1 MARPRSDIAPRILH
15 AARERFLSQGVDGA
29 SLREIARAARTSIG
43 MVYYYFPTKE
53 ALFLGVVE
61 EVYAKLLLELERAL
75 APDVP
80 VEERVRRVARRIG
93 DMSDVELTIIRLVIR
108 EALVSSERRAML
120 LERFGRGH
128 LPLIFQM
135 IMEGRGTGAITD
147 RCHPFALAL
156 SMLGIMVAPQVVRRL
171 GGDDRAAALGIP
183 GGTELA
189 DILTDVWFHGVAG
202 RAREPAAT
210 ATPAEPSPEP
220 VPKRE

>member
-29 SLREIARAARTSIG
+29 SLREIAREAHTSIG
-43 MVYYYFPTKE
+43 MIYYYFPTKE

-61 EVYAKLLLELERAL
+61 EVYARLLLDLEKLL

-93 DMSDVELTIIRLVIR
+93 EMSDDELTIIRLVVR

-120 LERFGRGH
+120 LERFARGH

-135 IMEGRGTGAITD
+135 IMEGRGTGAITTEH
-147 RCHPFALAL
+147 HPFALAL
-156 SMLGIMVAPQVVRRL
+156 SMAGIIFVPQVVRRL
-171 GGDDRAAALGIP
+171 GGHAQAALIGVP
-183 GGTELA
+183 SGVELA
-189 DILTDVWFHGVAG
+189 DMLVDVLFDGIAAES
-202 RAREPAAT
+202 RAT
-210 ATPAEPSPEP
+210 ARAETETE
-220 VPKRE
+220 RA